1 MSYRGTN
8 NSYSSAPNMMYN
20 SGQYLEQQ
28 NNTLADQLS
37 NKVSALKSLT
47 IQIGDEVRD
56 QNRLLSDMDTEF
68 DSSGSLLGSTMRR
81 LGIVSKA
88 GGHKL
93 MCYLILF
100 ALFVFMIIWYL
111 AR

>member
-1 MSYRGTN
+1 MSYRGG
-8 NSYSSAPNMMYN
+8 NSYSTPNMMHT

-28 NNTLADQLS
+28 NNVMADQLS
-37 NKVSALKSLT
+37 SKVSALKSLT

-56 QNRLLSDMDTEF
+56 HNRLLNDMDSDF
-68 DSSGSLLGSTMRR
+68 DSSRGLLGSTMRR

-100 ALFVFMIIWYL
+100 ALLVFMIIWYL